1 MGRRRTQFNN
11 GHSCTLP
18 FLSNAQKRLKGLRF
32 QTGER
37 DTCALHHSNDN
48 TRRSRAPLKI
58 HTGTTLPVYKNS
70 WGTILR

>member
-1 MGRRRTQFNN
+1 MLFNN
-11 GHSCTLP
+11 GHSCILVR

-37 DTCALHHSNDN
+37 DTRALDHGKDN

-70 WGTILR
+70 WGTIVR